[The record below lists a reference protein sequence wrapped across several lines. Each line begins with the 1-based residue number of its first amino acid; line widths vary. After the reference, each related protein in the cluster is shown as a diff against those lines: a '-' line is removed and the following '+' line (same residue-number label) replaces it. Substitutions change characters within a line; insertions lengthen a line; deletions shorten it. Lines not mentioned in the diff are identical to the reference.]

1 MSAKKKPKKLR
12 RPNLVIPI
20 TSSAPSLS
28 RGGGAE
34 VYPAPASAR
43 AEAHNPFD
51 YTHVKQD
58 MRRIGLLA
66 AVCVTAMVVL
76 SFII

>member
-12 RPNLVIPI
+12 RPNIVVPG
-20 TSSAPSLS
+20 TPGLS

-34 VYPAPASAR
+34 VYPAPTAAR
-43 AEAHNPFD
+43 AEAGSQFD
-51 YTHVKQD
+51 YTHVTQD
-58 MRRIGLLA
+58 MRRIAMLA

-76 SFII
+76 SFFI